1 MTPLT
6 AFRLEWH
13 EADDTHD
20 ELTITMTTIDDVTDH
35 PDRYPHVTDLQLA
48 DAAEYGA
55 GILARIAF
63 QAANEIRLE
72 AAEHHCGGHR
82 SPVFRSESGHVL
94 VDGCNVAG
102 PDSMLTPRASY
113 APDAPAVW
121 IVVPHGHITAWRER
135 VNGWLQ
141 AITDDRQSNVTQL
154 HPRSTA

>member
-1 MTPLT
+1 M
-6 AFRLEWH
+6 RL
-13 EADDTHD
+13 DDTHD

-55 GILARIAF
+55 GIPGPD
-63 QAANEIRLE
+63 RLSSGQRLLQ

-82 SPVFRSESGHVL
+82 SPVFDKSASCSVY
-94 VDGCNVAG
+94 GCNVAG